1 MRLFFVALQFLTRI
15 HIVRQDSWTAE
26 DFGRSTRFFPLVGI
40 VLGLIYMLAAA
51 ILFNFVPVHVAASL
65 MLIITI
71 AATGGLHY
79 DGFMDT
85 MDGLLS
91 ARSRERMLEIMKD
104 SRVGSYGALSA
115 MCLLLLQWSFLREL
129 EDTVLYMALFLMPVI
144 GRMAMVMVI
153 AVFPYARPQGLGKAF
168 ADMADKKTVIIAGT
182 ITIMAIL
189 PWEPV
194 FMAIAS
200 LLAGLG
206 FAWLFGR
213 YGTRRLGGL
222 TGDLYGA
229 IELMTETVVLG
240 TFCLSGTWAFLLKTI
255 LDILSYNF
263 CH

>member
-15 HIVRQDSWTAE
+15 HIVKQDSWTAE

-40 VLGLIYMLAAA
+40 VLGFIYMLVAA
-51 ILFNFVPVHVAASL
+51 ILFDFLPKHTAASL

-71 AATGGLHY
+71 AMTGGLHY

-115 MCLLLLQWSFLREL
+115 MCLLLLQWSFLSDL
-129 EDTVLYMALFLMPVI
+129 EESALFMALFLMPVI

-168 ADMADKKTVIIAGT
+168 ADMADKKTVLLAGV

-189 PWEPV
+189 PWEPM

-200 LLAGLG
+200 LLAGLA
-206 FAWLFGR
+206 FAWLFGY
-213 YGTRRLGGL
+213 YGTKQLGGL

-240 TFCLSGTWAFLLKTI
+240 TFCLEGTFSILLKA
-255 LDILSYNF
+255 L
-263 CH
+263 

>member
-15 HIVRQDSWTAE
+15 HIVKQDSWTAD
-26 DFGRSTRFFPLVGI
+26 DFGRSTRFFPLVGLVQGCI
-40 VLGLIYMLAAA
+40 YLSFAYMALNFLGQSAV
-51 ILFNFVPVHVAASL
+51 FASL
-65 MLIITI
+65 VLILTI
-71 AATGGLHY
+71 SLTGGLHY

-115 MCLLLLQWSFLREL
+115 MCLLLLQWSFLSDL
-129 EDTVLYMALFLMPVI
+129 EESALFMALFLMPVI

-168 ADMADKKTVIIAGT
+168 ADMADKKTVFLAGV

-200 LLAGLG
+200 LLAGLA
-206 FAWLFGR
+206 FAWLFGY
-213 YGTRRLGGL
+213 YGTKQLGGL

-240 TFCLSGTWAFLLKTI
+240 TFCLEGTFSILLKA
-255 LDILSYNF
+255 L
-263 CH
+263 